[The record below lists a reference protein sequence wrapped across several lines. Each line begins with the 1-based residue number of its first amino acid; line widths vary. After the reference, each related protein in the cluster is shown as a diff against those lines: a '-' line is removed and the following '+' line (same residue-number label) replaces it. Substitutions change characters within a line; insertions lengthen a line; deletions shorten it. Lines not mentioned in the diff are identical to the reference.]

1 MNSEGQENASPTT
14 AENTTYSSSYLDI
27 WHDVGDK
34 SKFLLPNFVS
44 QQSPREENRCS
55 VFSAFTVHTHR
66 SVMTRDSFKHVEL
79 NVANLKLHFFL
90 ANSLMSSVCIHSL
103 HRSVMTRDLGTE
115 ASVSASSVEAS
126 IVQ

>member
-34 SKFLLPNFVS
+34 SKFLLSNLASCP

-79 NVANLKLHFFL
+79 NVAILKK
-90 ANSLMSSVCIHSL
+90 
-103 HRSVMTRDLGTE
+103 
-115 ASVSASSVEAS
+115 SAFWQ
-126 IVQ
+126 IQ